1 MTSMTSSSSRCS
13 LEYILQQ
20 RGMLYPLGYKIL
32 LQINTGLTENKFS
45 PYSINQHDG
54 TMVKQSTVIPDFIT
68 FYSKFS
74 YTQVQPASERT

>member
-1 MTSMTSSSSRCS
+1 MPDFPETPKRVNSMTSMTSSSSRRS

-45 PYSINQHDG
+45 PYYI
-54 TMVKQSTVIPDFIT
+54 V
-68 FYSKFS
+68 
-74 YTQVQPASERT
+74 

>member
-45 PYSINQHDG
+45 PYYI
-54 TMVKQSTVIPDFIT
+54 V
-68 FYSKFS
+68 
-74 YTQVQPASERT
+74 

>member
-1 MTSMTSSSSRCS
+1 MPDFPETPKRMNSMTSMTSSSSRCS

-45 PYSINQHDG
+45 PYYI
-54 TMVKQSTVIPDFIT
+54 V
-68 FYSKFS
+68 
-74 YTQVQPASERT
+74 